1 MKRTLIAILAA
12 LLLASLMGC
21 RQRQAGLAEY
31 HEALSLIDQR
41 DTPAALTLLEK
52 AGHRATTDSA
62 NASGLHF
69 MMADLYHRSGI
80 RDSATLY
87 YRKVLAHGSLYA
99 RRVSMLLRLG
109 KTPTDIAQ
117 LTAHSKQSVTNT
129 RSRLFEK
136 TFGRKGTPAD
146 WDRLVSSL

>member
-1 MKRTLIAILAA
+1 
-12 LLLASLMGC
+12 
-21 RQRQAGLAEY
+21 
-31 HEALSLIDQR
+31 
-41 DTPAALTLLEK
+41 
-52 AGHRATTDSA
+52 
-62 NASGLHF
+62 
-69 MMADLYHRSGI
+69 
-80 RDSATLY
+80 
-87 YRKVLAHGSLYA
+87 
-99 RRVSMLLRLG
+99 MLLRLG

>member
-1 MKRTLIAILAA
+1 M
-12 LLLASLMGC
+12 
-21 RQRQAGLAEY
+21 
-31 HEALSLIDQR
+31 
-41 DTPAALTLLEK
+41 EK

-69 MMADLYHRSGI
+69 MMADLCHRSGI

-117 LTAHSKQSVTNT
+117 QTAHSKQSVTNT

>member
-1 MKRTLIAILAA
+1 M
-12 LLLASLMGC
+12 
-21 RQRQAGLAEY
+21 
-31 HEALSLIDQR
+31 
-41 DTPAALTLLEK
+41 
-52 AGHRATTDSA
+52 
-62 NASGLHF
+62 
-69 MMADLYHRSGI
+69 
-80 RDSATLY
+80 
-87 YRKVLAHGSLYA
+87 AHGSLYA
-99 RRVSMLLRLG
+99 RRGAHRQLADYALDMGNTEAAMTNADWQQLEALFSQSLPHFLPRLQEFCRLSLQERRVSMLLRLG